1 MRKLL
6 TLVTL
11 CVLCGIDGFAQ
22 YTETK
27 DITPLGFSGNF
38 EFLQFSQTRGLLAIS
53 DKNVLYIST
62 DTAKTWK
69 TEKLPTDTVN
79 QFIMYKDGLTGFIT
93 NSKGAYRTLDGGI
106 TWEKMPLTGI
116 PSKIDGY
123 EVNLVNLYFKTKDVV
138 FYILTN
144 KVNGKRIYKSSDC
157 GNTWKEVAKDI
168 YPYYR
173 LPVGIIVLNMHWNDE
188 TGYLYGNAFYAKTE
202 DGGETWTKYCYDE
215 SLYEVEQEVIWSYDN
230 GAAIISED
238 QHTTN
243 RVFFSKDGNPTEKY
257 NVQLTGDYYL
267 TMAQDINGHLYALN
281 DHGDFWHSTDSAKT
295 WTTKSIGGE
304 YDYLGISG
312 MHFFNEMVGVV
323 VGYNLTS
330 YVTEDGGETWAKYVH
345 EGADGFSQS
354 SSGIYVKDE
363 NEVFITGNTGRLFHS
378 LDGGDTWEWQ
388 DIHNDKLY
396 EIEFPTPETGYIIG
410 PQVLLKT
417 VDGGNIWE
425 KKKLRIVY
433 AHYIDFLN
441 ENVGYIGYSS
451 MHPSLHKTIN
461 GGANVYDLYDPLYDD
476 NKNDYTP
483 FSFLT
488 ETKGLVCADNGN
500 LLYTGNGG
508 DTWELKSLGFGEND
522 YMESIVSVGK
532 QGWLLNTLN
541 EETTKIYYIDTL
553 FNVSIA
559 HEFDEDEGKGY
570 YLKKV
575 NDSLF
580 YISMYK
586 DGERTLYFGNLTEWH
601 RTNIPVKSAT
611 YAYNE
616 HVVYTYDVNTTTIYK
631 TIVYDDSLQ
640 VSLQKESSYKYT
652 LFSNVQNVPL
662 NLFLTNGTGEVVW
675 SGQLNSGNGE
685 STIDFPETIE
695 NGSYLLHIES
705 GKGYYYKKTE
715 PIEVILKADDTPV
728 MEVSQE
734 KSYTLYGRTLYV
746 CDANAKLYTVL
757 GVEIPIQNGV
767 AELKAGVYIL
777 QTTQGR
783 EKVVVR

>member
-1 MRKLL
+1 MKKFL
-6 TLVTL
+6 TLFVFG
-11 CVLCGIDGFAQ
+11 VLVSFAANAQ
-22 YTETK
+22 YTEIK

-38 EFLQFSQTRGLLAIS
+38 KFLQFSQTRGLLAIS

-62 DTAKTWK
+62 DTAKTWE
-69 TEKLPTDTVN
+69 TEKLPTDMVN

-106 TWEKMPLTGI
+106 TWEKLPLTGI

-173 LPVGIIVLNMHWNDE
+173 LPVGIIVLNMHWNGE

-417 VDGGNIWE
+417 VDGGNTWLGQSI
-425 KKKLRIVY
+425 KISNAMYLDFPS
-433 AHYIDFLN
+433 IDTGF
-441 ENVGYIGYSS
+441 VGYSDLI
-451 MHPSLHKTIN
+451 PSIHKTEN
-461 GGANVYDLYDPLYDD
+461 GGKNLYSLYTKEYRI
-476 NKNDYTP
+476 NKTNRAP
-483 FSFLT
+483 FAFLT
-488 ETKGLVCADNGN
+488 TQKGLVCADNN
-500 LLYTGNGG
+500 KILYTPDGCE
-508 DTWELKSLGFGEND
+508 TWEVKSISDNEN
-522 YMESIVSVGK
+522 MEERDIVAVGT
-532 QGWLLNTLN
+532 QGWLISVI
-541 EETTKIYYIDTL
+541 EDRKTKIYYVDTTFNISIIHEFEESEGLGLILRKVSDTL
-553 FNVSIA
+553 FCIGMFQN
-559 HEFDEDEGKGY
+559 EKR
-570 YLKKV
+570 
-575 NDSLF
+575 N
-580 YISMYK
+580 
-586 DGERTLYFGNLTEWH
+586 LYFGNLTEW
-601 RTNIPVKSAT
+601 RKTDIPFYT
-611 YAYNE
+611 TFYAYNE
-616 HVVYTYDVNTTTIYK
+616 HVIYTYDANTTSVYK
-631 TIVYDDSLQ
+631 VIVYEDSLQ

-662 NLFLTNGTGEVVW
+662 NLSLTNSRGEIVW

-695 NGSYLLHIES
+695 NGSYLLHIEPE
-705 GKGYYYKKTE
+705 KGYYYKTAE

-734 KSYTLYGRTLYV
+734 KGYTLSGRTLYV
-746 CDANAKLYTVL
+746 YSPYTKLYTIL
-757 GVEIPIQNGV
+757 GTEIPLDNGTV
-767 AELKAGVYIL
+767 ELKTGIYMLVNGNENKKIII
-777 QTTQGR
+777 
-783 EKVVVR
+783 K